1 MIEATKGIYKR
12 YLAVD
17 IHKRYLEVGGVNIRQ
32 EVVLTPCRLD
42 YEHWEGWMK
51 ANLKAS
57 DAIVIEATTNAW
69 HIYDQVATSVGRA
82 VVAHPGLVK
91 LIAYARVKTDKRDVL
106 NLARLLAADLIPEVW
121 VPPQEVREMRA
132 LLAHRR
138 HMVKRRTMLRNRLHS
153 VIHRYNLIP
162 PTGDLFGEHHQEWWQ
177 QTPLSAVEHLL
188 IRQDLAALRYLEPQI
203 AECDAMLEKI
213 SGQALWQNQ
222 VVLLLQIPGFG
233 LQTVMTVLAAVGEV
247 YRFPT
252 SKHLVG
258 YAGLGAGVHIS
269 GETHHTGRITKQGR
283 KELRWI
289 MVEAAWSAVRWDPYW
304 QARFERLAK
313 CRGQR
318 KAIVAIARKLLTV
331 VWHVLTKKEAYRQ
344 ANPEKVAYKL
354 FRWTWRLDE
363 NQRLGLQA
371 RQFVRYHLL
380 NLNIGHDLQAIHHG
394 GKKRTLPPPDEVLNL
409 IQTPLVTD

>member
-1 MIEATKGIYKR
+1 
-12 YLAVD
+12 
-17 IHKRYLEVGGVNIRQ
+17 
-32 EVVLTPCRLD
+32 
-42 YEHWEGWMK
+42 
-51 ANLKAS
+51 
-57 DAIVIEATTNAW
+57 
-69 HIYDQVATSVGRA
+69 
-82 VVAHPGLVK
+82 
-91 LIAYARVKTDKRDVL
+91 
-106 NLARLLAADLIPEVW
+106 
-121 VPPQEVREMRA
+121 
-132 LLAHRR
+132 
-138 HMVKRRTMLRNRLHS
+138 
-153 VIHRYNLIP
+153 
-162 PTGDLFGEHHQEWWQ
+162 LFGENHQEWWQ

-213 SGQALWQNQ
+213 SGQALWQSQ

-233 LQTVMTVLAAVGEV
+233 LLTVMTVLAAVGEV

-380 NLNIGHDLQAIHHG
+380 NLNIGHDLQAIQHG
-394 GKKRTLPPPDEVLNL
+394 GKKRTLPPPDEVKKL